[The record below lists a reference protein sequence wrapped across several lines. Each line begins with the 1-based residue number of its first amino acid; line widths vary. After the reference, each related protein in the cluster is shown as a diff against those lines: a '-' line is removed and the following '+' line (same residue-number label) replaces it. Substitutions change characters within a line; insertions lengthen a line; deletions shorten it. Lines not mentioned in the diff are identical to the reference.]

1 MLIGLKMSEY
11 VGTAGT
17 VSEKDLIRAIP
28 WKNSWLNIWNHQP
41 VVPYITICWTILD
54 IEIIGHV
61 FCPSKKNPTVYIP
74 SLYPILSQYC
84 WLFIYSIYEC
94 AYYIYIYI
102 RISHWNCCV
111 DPTYIYFIYISLEI
125 WPPLAIDQT
134 ACCNSDI
141 WHGSARGSR
150 SRIHSLARVSLRY
163 LCISIEPD
171 RCWYCWWH
179 MLMRDF
185 WTAQNFIM

>member
-1 MLIGLKMSEY
+1 MVIFYSYGAVYQRVLEDAGKMNRMLIGLKMSEY

-94 AYYIYIYI
+94 AYYIYI
-102 RISHWNCCV
+102 H
-111 DPTYIYFIYISLEI
+111 TYIPLKLLRRSHIYIFYIYIYPLKFDRPWLLI
-125 WPPLAIDQT
+125 RPPVATQTFGMAQLGAAGLASIPWREWVY
-134 ACCNSDI
+134 A
-141 WHGSARGSR
+141 
-150 SRIHSLARVSLRY
+150 
-163 LCISIEPD
+163 ISVYP
-171 RCWYCWWH
+171 
-179 MLMRDF
+179 
-185 WTAQNFIM
+185 

>member
-1 MLIGLKMSEY
+1 MNRMLIGLKMSEY

-94 AYYIYIYI
+94 AYYIYI
-102 RISHWNCCV
+102 H
-111 DPTYIYFIYISLEI
+111 TYIPLKLLRRSHIYIFYIYIPWNLTAPGYWSDRLLQLRHLAWLSSGQPVSHPFLGASEFTLSLY
-125 WPPLAIDQT
+125 
-134 ACCNSDI
+134 
-141 WHGSARGSR
+141 
-150 SRIHSLARVSLRY
+150 IHRTR
-163 LCISIEPD
+163 
-171 RCWYCWWH
+171 
-179 MLMRDF
+179 
-185 WTAQNFIM
+185 